1 MNDASTGV
9 RVSFS
14 QCLCLSYLFLN
25 RPFLNFLSL
34 LIVPATPSKRLWQ
47 LSEMHIAK
55 YNCQNVLKGH

>member
-1 MNDASTGV
+1 MNDFSI
-9 RVSFS
+9 RVS
-14 QCLCLSYLFLN
+14 LSYLFLN
-25 RPFLNFLSL
+25 RPFLNFLNL